1 MRVYAAA
8 WCLSPLSNWVTQGS
22 ELVWIK
28 GFWIYALLELDQK
41 FLTSLGLRDRDKLSN
56 LLTRVI
62 NAHWLYQ
69 RLLLTTFRWGCD
81 LG

>member
-56 LLTRVI
+56 
-62 NAHWLYQ
+62 
-69 RLLLTTFRWGCD
+69 
-81 LG
+81 